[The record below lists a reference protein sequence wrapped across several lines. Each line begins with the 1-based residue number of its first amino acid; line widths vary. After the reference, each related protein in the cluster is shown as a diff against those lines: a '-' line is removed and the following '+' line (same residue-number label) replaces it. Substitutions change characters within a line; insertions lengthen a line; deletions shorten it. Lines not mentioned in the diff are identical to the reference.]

1 MSGRGRSHKLA
12 TEERLALE
20 AIGTRADRIVLHHL
34 ANGIAATRSRAGI
47 HTAFVLAGQMILT
60 LIVVGALGATAG
72 RTSNVVGL
80 ARAGGL
86 LSDLTANRV
95 GSTG

>member
-1 MSGRGRSHKLA
+1 
-12 TEERLALE
+12 
-20 AIGTRADRIVLHHL
+20 
-34 ANGIAATRSRAGI
+34 
-47 HTAFVLAGQMILT
+47 MILT
-60 LIVVGALGATAG
+60 LVVVAALGATAG

-95 GSTG
+95 GATG